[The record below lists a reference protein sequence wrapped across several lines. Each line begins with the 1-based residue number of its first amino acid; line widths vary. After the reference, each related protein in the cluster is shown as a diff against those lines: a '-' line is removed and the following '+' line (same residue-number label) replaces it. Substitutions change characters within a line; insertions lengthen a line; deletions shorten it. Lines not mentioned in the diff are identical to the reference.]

1 MSCHSDK
8 LRCRM
13 VPPATLLAGNVI
25 GILGT
30 LYKVEY
36 LNARAS
42 LRDVQVT
49 LINETGP
56 RFLLLPKCKPVMLI
70 TDPRVTG
77 Q

>member
-1 MSCHSDK
+1 MTCRSDK
-8 LRCRM
+8 MRCRM
-13 VPPATLLAGNVI
+13 VPPVTLLAGNVI
-25 GILGT
+25 VFGGT

-56 RFLLLPKCKPVMLI
+56 RFLLLPKCNPVMLI

-77 Q
+77 